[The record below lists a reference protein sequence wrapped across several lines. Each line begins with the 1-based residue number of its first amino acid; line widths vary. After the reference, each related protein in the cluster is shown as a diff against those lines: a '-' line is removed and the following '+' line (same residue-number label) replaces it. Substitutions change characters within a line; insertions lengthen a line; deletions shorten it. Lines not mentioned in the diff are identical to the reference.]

1 MTNDAR
7 NAGDSRR
14 GPLTAVFGILL
25 VPLLALWMFQAATGV
40 LLTYHFE
47 LNDALLSRAEIALDY
62 DAIETRI
69 DRIQEGGKAKVNW
82 IWSTAGLPGRFL
94 LNYTDGNGQAR
105 AARIAGDGSVLLD
118 TPAGEL
124 TFLESVRALHL
135 ELAAGRTGE
144 LILAFS
150 GIVLLGYLALSFVR
164 AWRRPGPGD
173 APGPGS
179 SGRASTLFLHLSRW
193 GALPAFVVVLAAVV
207 IYFEHQIEGPI
218 GAHPI
223 ALPANPPAG
232 AGAGF
237 AAAVRAAEAAIPG
250 SRFVGTPMPT
260 AEDASYK
267 TWVNQPG
274 EMFREDGYGGSLVI
288 VDANDASVRGAWP
301 LQEASA
307 PYVAIALPYPVHT
320 GEIARPVGRILVLL
334 IGVWLLAWAATAL
347 YLRLGPAPGLK

>member
-14 GPLTAVFGILL
+14 GPLAAVFGILL
-25 VPLLALWMFQAATGV
+25 IPLLALWIFQAATGI

-47 LNDALLSRAEIALDY
+47 LNDSMLSPADIALDY

-69 DRIQEGGKAKVNW
+69 DRIQEDGNAKVNW
-82 IWSTAGLPGRFL
+82 IWSTAGLPGRFF
-94 LNYTDGNGQAR
+94 LNYTDGDGQAR

-118 TPAGEL
+118 TPAGES

-164 AWRRPGPGD
+164 AWRRPRPGD
-173 APGPGS
+173 ALEADGGPDK
-179 SGRASTLFLHLSRW
+179 ASTVFLHLSRW
-193 GALPAFVVVLAAVV
+193 GALPALVVVLAAVV

-223 ALPANPPAG
+223 TLPANPPTG
-232 AGAGF
+232 ADAGF
-237 AAAVRAAEAAIPG
+237 AAAARAAEAAIPG
-250 SRFVGTPMPT
+250 SRFVGTSMPT
-260 AEDASYK
+260 AKDASYK
-267 TWVNQPG
+267 AWVNQPG
-274 EMFREDGYGGSLVI
+274 ELFREDGYGGSLVI
-288 VDANDASVRGAWP
+288 VDANNASVRGAWP

-320 GEIARPVGRILVLL
+320 GEIIGPIGRVLVLL
-334 IGVWLLAWAATAL
+334 TGVWLLAWAATAL
-347 YLRLGPAPGLK
+347 YLRLGRRSG